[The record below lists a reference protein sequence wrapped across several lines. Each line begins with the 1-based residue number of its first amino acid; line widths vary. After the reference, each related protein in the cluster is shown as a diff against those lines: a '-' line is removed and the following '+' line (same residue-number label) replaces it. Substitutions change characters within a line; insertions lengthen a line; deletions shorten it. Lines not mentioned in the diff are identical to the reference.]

1 MDSDNFEENV
11 LVVDESEA
19 PVREENTLQHPGTT
33 KAQEPTEE
41 APLKRV
47 KATKS
52 AIARLAKV
60 QPSKLLGFWIRL

>member
-19 PVREENTLQHPGTT
+19 PVREENTHPGTT